1 MRALRSALA
10 LLLAAGLAGCAYGGG
25 GGGYGYQ
32 QADAYPGYGYSAG
45 PSIGL
50 GFGSNNYGG
59 YPAYYP
65 STRTIPTGIARGS
78 GTVRRPAAIPAT
90 AISHRRVTARM
101 AAAQCGRGSARQAA
115 DLRRQADLQRPAGQ
129 RREQWPPAATGR
141 PLRPRTANPLCK
153 DCDS

>member
-1 MRALRSALA
+1 MMRALRSALA

-59 YPAYYP
+59 YPAYIYYP
-65 STRTIPTGIARGS
+65 NYPHWQRRGT

-90 AISHRRVTARM
+90 DIIRRRLERPWKP
-101 AAAQCGRGSARQAA
+101 AAQCRRGSSRQAA
-115 DLRRQADLQRPAGQ
+115 DLQRQADLRGKPVKAGRG
-129 RREQWPPAATGR
+129 RRRQPSAPAAAR
-141 PLRPRTANPLCK
+141 PPLPSCQ
-153 DCDS
+153 DCDN